1 MAAPARRGLSAA
13 LRETVSD
20 LAPFPGRL
28 ATAWR
33 VAAVCALVA
42 GIAMMFNI
50 PESAISCYLVI
61 FLMKADG
68 AENMVVAIAATLA
81 ITLLIALMIP
91 IIQWTVESASLRI
104 VIMIAVSF
112 AFIFLGAASKLGE
125 GGSIVAL
132 IIAFILTLVNEVPVN
147 GVISIALRYAWE
159 MAILPML
166 VIAVFSLYFGGWS
179 VSLLRQELR
188 DRLLLA
194 REALLNGPTPIV
206 TDKLA
211 KGNDAESKRAMLVK
225 ILHQTSQHNA
235 ARIKADIPASYQ
247 LLFAVSALPQS
258 ASVEGRQS
266 MAGQIDAMVDA
277 LDRGAP
283 LPPPQLA
290 EDALTGGAAK
300 AIRQAL
306 NTLAGQQEPHYKK
319 GAGERFFAADAFTN
333 PAYQRFALKT
343 TLAAILCYMFYAA
356 INWQGIHTAMVTC
369 YVASLGTAGDT
380 LHKLALRI
388 AGCLIGAVIGVASII
403 FLMPQMESVG
413 GLMLLVFFVALL
425 AAWVAGGSE
434 KLSYAGVQ
442 IGLAFTLTVLQGFGP
457 TTDMDTARDRILGVL
472 VGNLAVYLVSTLIW
486 PAPVVTVIRQH
497 LAQAARKIAQIAAC
511 PAATRME
518 MITTAAEVEQLLGEV
533 RYCFYL
539 LPFEPLRLRPS
550 EAMEKTFES
559 LTDQLAWLN
568 KDVYFCE
575 GVADDS
581 AKRLEALA
589 LRIEQAA
596 FNEIAIFNTSQAAE
610 GLTRDP
616 GENQIGTRLERLEAL
631 VAGRPA

>member
-266 MAGQIDAMVDA
+266 MAGQIEAMVDA

-290 EDALTGGAAK
+290 EGALTGGAAK